1 MDSTRLSSTASVLC
15 SARPFSLPALFHL
28 GHKRARLTNNEIR
41 PTARPSFQLWRP
53 SEPAGGYRTLSPDWF
68 ALCRPTEAKPFIK
81 DTVREAKKG
90 KMVVGYSV
98 GYGFEKL
105 SLEDKIST
113 EWKQI
118 SQC

>member
-1 MDSTRLSSTASVLC
+1 MKSITFLNFWQVNKNFVYR
-15 SARPFSLPALFHL
+15 FIHL
-28 GHKRARLTNNEIR
+28 TGEIR

-53 SEPAGGYRTLSPDWF
+53 SEPAGGYQTLSPDWF
-68 ALCRPTEAKPFIK
+68 ALCHPTEAKPFIK

>member
-1 MDSTRLSSTASVLC
+1 MCTFNQQLNQAYRS
-15 SARPFSLPALFHL
+15 PFLPAL
-28 GHKRARLTNNEIR
+28 
-41 PTARPSFQLWRP
+41 RP
-53 SEPAGGYRTLSPDWF
+53 SELAGGYRTLSPDWF

-105 SLEDKIST
+105 SSEDKICS